1 MSLLAEPLPFG
12 RGRRMALAAQ
22 PCLLVTACQRWVLTS
37 CVDSPPHPTHNPAHR
52 YYQMAHMREEKI
64 GEQPSLLRPPVGA
77 ALREYQVR
85 RWHSM

>member
-1 MSLLAEPLPFG
+1 MDTFNCVMTFSQLFA
-12 RGRRMALAAQ
+12 ALGAH
-22 PCLLVTACQRWVLTS
+22 CSSVL
-37 CVDSPPHPTHNPAHR
+37 PTHNYHTHNPTHR

-85 RWHSM
+85 RSLPLRLLIMACAG